1 MKLNKSIYFYVFLI
15 FILFP
20 QFVFAQDE
28 LNRYLEISADN
39 NPELKAK
46 FNEYLAA
53 LEVVSQV
60 KSLPDPQ
67 LAFAYFIQPVETRLG
82 PQQASF
88 SLTQMFPWFGTLSA
102 REDVAVKNAKARYE
116 DFEDAKSNLFFEV
129 KASYYDLYFIKQA
142 IRITTSNIKL
152 LNTIRDIA
160 IIKVESGSVSAVD
173 QLRVDMELLDLENN
187 LALLKDKW
195 DVNLVKFN
203 KLLNIE
209 KYSEVIIPEKLW
221 DDDLAYTK
229 QAVLDSLQQNNHQIK
244 NLDYLIKS
252 YESKEAL
259 AKKNGMPNISVGVD
273 YIMIGT
279 SDNDMV
285 DPALSGQDAI
295 LFPKIGITIPLYRK
309 KYTAMAKEAVLMQ
322 EAFENKKLAKTN
334 SLESVF
340 EKVFKEYEDANR
352 RIDLY
357 KKQEILAERA
367 IQMLETEYSTHGKDF
382 EELLR
387 MEKRLLRYSLEL
399 EKARSDK
406 QTSIA
411 FINYLIGK

>member
-1 MKLNKSIYFYVFLI
+1 MKVKYI
-15 FILFP
+15 ILALLLVITNT
-20 QFVFAQDE
+20 VFAQDE

-53 LEVVSQV
+53 LEVVPQV

-116 DFEDAKSNLFFEV
+116 AFEDAKSNLFFEV

-209 KYSEVIIPEKLW
+209 KYSEVIIPEELW

-244 NLDYLIKS
+244 NLDYLIRS

-259 AKKNGMPNISVGVD
+259 AKKTGMPNISVGVD
-273 YIMIGT
+273 YIMIGA

-406 QTSIA
+406 QASIA

>member
-1 MKLNKSIYFYVFLI
+1 MKVKYI
-15 FILFP
+15 ILALLLVITNT
-20 QFVFAQDE
+20 VFAQDE

-53 LEVVSQV
+53 LEVVPQV

-116 DFEDAKSNLFFEV
+116 AFEDAKSNLFFEV

-209 KYSEVIIPEKLW
+209 KYSEVIIPEELW
-221 DDDLAYTK
+221 DDDLTYTK

-244 NLDYLIKS
+244 NLDYLIRS

-259 AKKNGMPNISVGVD
+259 AKKTGMPNISVGVD
-273 YIMIGT
+273 YIMIGA

-406 QTSIA
+406 QASIA

>member
-1 MKLNKSIYFYVFLI
+1 MKVKYI
-15 FILFP
+15 ILALLLVITNT
-20 QFVFAQDE
+20 VFAQDE

-53 LEVVSQV
+53 LEVVPQV

-116 DFEDAKSNLFFEV
+116 AFEDAKSNLFFEV

-244 NLDYLIKS
+244 NLDYLIRS

-259 AKKNGMPNISVGVD
+259 AKKTGMPNISVGVD

-406 QTSIA
+406 QASIA

>member
-1 MKLNKSIYFYVFLI
+1 MKVKYIILALLLVITNTVFS
-15 FILFP
+15 
-20 QFVFAQDE
+20 QDE

-53 LEVVSQV
+53 LEVVPQV

-67 LAFAYFIQPVETRLG
+67 LTFAYFIQPVETRLG

-88 SLTQMFPWFGTLSA
+88 SLKQMFPWFGTLSA

-129 KASYYDLYFIKQA
+129 KTSYYDLYFIKQA
-142 IRITTSNIKL
+142 IRITASNIKL

-160 IIKVESGSVSAVD
+160 IIKVESGSLSAVD
-173 QLRVDMELLDLENN
+173 QLRADMELLDLENS

-209 KYSEVIIPEKLW
+209 KYSEVVIPEELW
-221 DDDLAYTK
+221 DDDLTYTK
-229 QAVLDSLQQNNHQIK
+229 QSFLDSLQQNNHQIK

-252 YESKEAL
+252 YESKEVL
-259 AKKNGMPNISVGVD
+259 AKKTGMPNISVGVD

-279 SDNDMV
+279 SDNNMV
-285 DPALSGQDAI
+285 DPVLNGQDAI

-322 EAFENKKLAKTN
+322 EAFKNKKLAKIN
-334 SLESVF
+334 SLESIF
-340 EKVFKEYEDANR
+340 EKVFKEYEDVNR

-382 EELLR
+382 EEILR

-406 QTSIA
+406 QASIA

>member
-1 MKLNKSIYFYVFLI
+1 MKVKYI
-15 FILFP
+15 ILALLLVITNT
-20 QFVFAQDE
+20 VFAQDE

-53 LEVVSQV
+53 LEVVPQV

-82 PQQASF
+82 PQQVSF

-116 DFEDAKSNLFFEV
+116 AFEDAKSNLFFEV

-187 LALLKDKW
+187 IAILKDKW

-209 KYSEVIIPEKLW
+209 KYSEVIIPEELW
-221 DDDLAYTK
+221 DDDLPYTK
-229 QAVLDSLQQNNHQIK
+229 QAVLDSLQQNNPQIK

-252 YESKEAL
+252 YQSKEAL

-285 DPALSGQDAI
+285 DPALNGQDAI

-322 EAFENKKLAKTN
+322 EAFENKKIAKTN

-340 EKVFKEYEDANR
+340 EKVYKEYEDANR

-406 QTSIA
+406 QASIA

>member
-53 LEVVSQV
+53 LEVVPQV

-88 SLTQMFPWFGTLSA
+88 SFTQMFPWFGTLSA

-116 DFEDAKSNLFFEV
+116 AFEDAKSKLFFEV
-129 KASYYDLYFIKQA
+129 KTSYYDLYFIKKA

-187 LALLKDKW
+187 LALLNDKW

-229 QAVLDSLQQNNHQIK
+229 QAVINSLQQNNHQIK

-259 AKKNGMPNISVGVD
+259 AKKTGMPNISVGVD
-273 YIMIGT
+273 YIMIGA

-295 LFPKIGITIPLYRK
+295 IFPKIGMTIPLYRK

-406 QTSIA
+406 QASIA

>member
-53 LEVVSQV
+53 LEVVPQV

-88 SLTQMFPWFGTLSA
+88 SFTQMFPWFGTLSA

-116 DFEDAKSNLFFEV
+116 AFEDAKSKLFFEV
-129 KASYYDLYFIKQA
+129 KTSYYDLYFIKKA

-229 QAVLDSLQQNNHQIK
+229 QAVIDSLQQNNHQIK

-259 AKKNGMPNISVGVD
+259 AKKTGMPNISVGVD
-273 YIMIGT
+273 YIMIGA

-295 LFPKIGITIPLYRK
+295 LFPKIGMTIPLYRK

-406 QTSIA
+406 QASIA

>member
-1 MKLNKSIYFYVFLI
+1 MKVKYI
-15 FILFP
+15 ILALLLVITNT
-20 QFVFAQDE
+20 VFAQDE

-53 LEVVSQV
+53 LEVVPQV

-82 PQQASF
+82 PQQVSF

-116 DFEDAKSNLFFEV
+116 AFEDAKSNLFFEV

-209 KYSEVIIPEKLW
+209 KYSEVIIPEELW
-221 DDDLAYTK
+221 DDDLPYTK
-229 QAVLDSLQQNNHQIK
+229 QAVLDSLQQKNHQIK

-252 YESKEAL
+252 YQSKEAL

-285 DPALSGQDAI
+285 DPALNGQDAI

-322 EAFENKKLAKTN
+322 EAFENKKIAKTN

-340 EKVFKEYEDANR
+340 EKVYKEYEDANR

-406 QTSIA
+406 QASIA